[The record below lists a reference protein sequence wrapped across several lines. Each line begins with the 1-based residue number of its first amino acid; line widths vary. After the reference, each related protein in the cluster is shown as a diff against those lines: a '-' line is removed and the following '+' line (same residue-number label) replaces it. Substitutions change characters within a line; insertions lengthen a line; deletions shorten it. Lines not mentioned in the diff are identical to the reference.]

1 MTDKRPVT
9 NDRQT
14 SGAMPPV
21 ISRSLGC
28 RSLGYLDNKDMTPP
42 YVLEKIDY
50 KARCEEQVRINDDL
64 NNLYRQAEDKL
75 VTLRAEVAKL
85 KAAVSRPEPKQPITA
100 KDVRARCRNKYG
112 NEWHKE
118 DKDARKGE
126 AKKAL
131 RKT

>member
-1 MTDKRPVT
+1 MAT
-9 NDRQT
+9 NT
-14 SGAMPPV
+14 
-21 ISRSLGC
+21 
-28 RSLGYLDNKDMTPP
+28 DNKDMTKTNLPH
-42 YVLEKIDY
+42 YVQEKIDY

-64 NNLYRQAEDKL
+64 NNLYRQAEDEL

-85 KAAVSRPEPKQPITA
+85 KAAAPQPEPKQPEPKQPELKQSITA
-100 KDVRARCRNKYG
+100 KDVRAWCRNKYG

-131 RKT
+131 KAERE